1 MRAVGGRARGPGQEA
16 SLQPTFILTPPLPPR
31 IITLVLGDNSCRPHS
46 SNSWAFL
53 IPVSFL
59 LKKES
64 FMGER
69 LGVREVEE
77 DTRAVLQLPLTSFR

>member
-31 IITLVLGDNSCRPHS
+31 IFTLVLGDNSCRPHS
-46 SNSWAFL
+46 SNSRAFL
-53 IPVSFL
+53 LPVSFL
-59 LKKES
+59 LKKRASWES
-64 FMGER
+64 

-77 DTRAVLQLPLTSFR
+77 DTRAVFAAPSHHL